1 MQDRERSIL
10 WIIRCIAL
18 FTIRKKTGKPFKD
31 GTKQDIRSFLK
42 WMEQKG
48 YKSSTNEKFRQILKL
63 LFKIVCGNE
72 GEYHPDQVKWFS
84 VKLGK
89 EKVGKDTSMDMSEYL
104 QEEVQKLIESATTLQ
119 KKTFLACMYESGARP
134 EEFLRITNRDLRIDK
149 DGVPV

>member
-1 MQDRERSIL
+1 
-10 WIIRCIAL
+10 
-18 FTIRKKTGKPFKD
+18 
-31 GTKQDIRSFLK
+31 
-42 WMEQKG
+42 MEQRG

>member
-1 MQDRERSIL
+1 MRDQYQRKQRLQSWIEKINTDLDESDKNDVLRLVEHMQDRERSIL

-31 GTKQDIRSFLK
+31 VTKQDIRSFLK
-42 WMEQKG
+42 WMEQKS
-48 YKSSTNEKFRQILKL
+48 YKSSTNEKFIQILKL

-89 EKVGKDTSMDMSEYL
+89 EKVGNY
-104 QEEVQKLIESATTLQ
+104 QYGYV
-119 KKTFLACMYESGARP
+119 
-134 EEFLRITNRDLRIDK
+134 
-149 DGVPV
+149 